1 MPSDTMTSASWDI
14 ATLLAELP
22 TPDGIGD
29 EAVYEGDIL
38 ALYLYKVA
46 PDVDGRPVDRQTPHL
61 EDEVYV
67 VLSGR
72 GRLSVQTAWA
82 GDGDPG
88 PVTTHDLAPG
98 SAVFVKRGEAHCF
111 HDVTETLE
119 MFVVFAPR
127 WSRATQPACP
137 EPFGHG

>member
-14 ATLLAELP
+14 ARLLSELP
-22 TPDGIGD
+22 TRDGIGD
-29 EAVYEGDIL
+29 EPVYESDIL
-38 ALYLYKVA
+38 GLYLYKVA
-46 PDVDGRPVDRQTPHL
+46 ADVDGRPVDGQTPHL

-72 GRLSVQTAWA
+72 GRLSVQTAWPEGGVA
-82 GDGDPG
+82 GPA
-88 PVTTHDLAPG
+88 TTHELRAG

-111 HDVTETLE
+111 HDVSETLE

-127 WSRATQPACP
+127 WSRPTQLACP
-137 EPFGHG
+137 EPFRQG